1 MVLFFRL
8 YDEPTCDLDT
18 GLFSPGDSIS
28 FLATS
33 DPCKSQP
40 HSGDLSKPGEMRDE
54 RVSLNLSQATAFP
67 KSPTSSI
74 LIQNKWKSEESERQ
88 C

>member
-33 DPCKSQP
+33 DPRKSQP

-54 RVSLNLSQATAFP
+54 RVSSKSQ
-67 KSPTSSI
+67 SSNR
-74 LIQNKWKSEESERQ
+74 LSEESHI
-88 C
+88 